1 MNTPNATLDE
11 VAAVV
16 AQRSSGK
23 RSAPP
28 VSPKEHGAWGQTIVP
43 LVVGLALGTPGFAAL
58 AIAIAAI
65 LLFLAH
71 EPLVLLLGQR
81 GTRQLREHSRQAR
94 WWLGGLVLASLC
106 IGGSAVL
113 TANWQVRLACLGS
126 IALAGVV
133 FGAFVLRGQ
142 ERSAI
147 GEVFVAIALP
157 SALVPVAMASHV
169 TAATAL
175 VCWASLTLS
184 YIAGVFGVRGLVGA
198 RRTGASTAGWPGLAL
213 ALLGIAGLAVFS
225 VVSALAAVAFWG
237 TVGSIRGLNPSPKY
251 LRRVG
256 WVLVGANVVQALVLL
271 VALR

>member
-23 RSAPP
+23 RTASP

-43 LVVGLALGTPGFAAL
+43 LVVGLALGTPGLAAL

-81 GTRQLREHSRQAR
+81 GTRQLRERSRLAR
-94 WWLGGLVLASLC
+94 WWLGGLVLASLS
-106 IGGSAVL
+106 IGGLGALAV
-113 TANWQVRLACLGS
+113 NWQVRLACIGC
-126 IALAGVV
+126 ITLAGVV
-133 FGAFVLRGQ
+133 FGAFVLRGN

-147 GEVFVAIALP
+147 GEVSVAIALP

-169 TAATAL
+169 AATTAL
-175 VCWASLTLS
+175 VCWASLS
-184 YIAGVFGVRGLVGA
+184 FAYVAGVFGVRGLISV
-198 RRTGASTAGWPGLAL
+198 RRTGTLTTGWFGLVLTLL
-213 ALLGIAGLAVFS
+213 AIAGLAAFS
-225 VVSALAAVAFWG
+225 VASSLAAVAFWG
-237 TVGSIRGLNPSPKY
+237 TVGIVRGINPSPKY

-256 WVLVGANVVQALVLL
+256 WVLVGANLVQALVLL
-271 VALR
+271 VAQR